1 MSGRLIASVI
11 PEAHLEQCHSEAL
24 AGGYLA
30 AWRASLQRAAHI
42 NARQRSHSGFLLAAG
57 RRVGMGQVCR
67 NAGGWFATT
76 QKPKPT
82 KHASKQS
89 TIQTKPSANKQTIRR
104 SIRKSMTRQPSMET
118 INATCAFCESQVG
131 RTSGR
136 MKTSPDV

>member
-1 MSGRLIASVI
+1 MI

-42 NARQRSHSGFLLAAG
+42 NARERSHSGLPASSGQAG
-57 RRVGMGQVCR
+57 WHGTGLQK
-67 NAGGWFATT
+67 GGWLVRNHTET
-76 QKPKPT
+76 QT
-82 KHASKQS
+82 N
-89 TIQTKPSANKQTIRR
+89 QTRKQTINHTNETV
-104 SIRKSMTRQPSMET
+104 SKQTNDKTIKQKSMTRQPSMET
-118 INATCAFCESQVG
+118 INATSAFCESQVG